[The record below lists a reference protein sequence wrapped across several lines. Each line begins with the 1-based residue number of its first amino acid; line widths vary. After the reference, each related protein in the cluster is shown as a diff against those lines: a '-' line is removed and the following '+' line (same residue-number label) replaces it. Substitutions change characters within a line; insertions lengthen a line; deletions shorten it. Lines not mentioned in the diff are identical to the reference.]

1 LPKHSACVSSPLARR
16 SPARRNSGSAIAA
29 EVFMD
34 IAGQCSMPT
43 AQAHFKNGAA
53 VLNSFV
59 VGYAREAS
67 SIFNCLRGAVM
78 PHDFMPGLAGVP
90 AATSSISDVDGQR
103 GVLEYRGIR
112 VEELC
117 AKSSYL
123 ETAYLL
129 LFGRLPTPAE
139 FTRWTADVT
148 HHRRI
153 KFRIVDLL
161 KCLPEQG
168 HPMDALQAAVA
179 ALGMFYPGREV
190 KDAEN
195 NYWSAVRLIAKL
207 PTIVAAWARIRH
219 GDDYLPP
226 RDDLGFSENFL
237 YMLTESVPMP
247 LWGEVFDDCMILHA
261 EHTMNASTFA
271 GLVTAST
278 LADPYT
284 VVASSIGALKGP
296 LHGGANEE
304 VIQMLKEIGSPD
316 RAHAYVEER
325 LRAKQRLMGFGHR
338 VYKVKDPRASVLQGL
353 CQRLFTECGSS
364 PFYETA
370 LRVEQTAGTLLS
382 GKGIYPN
389 VDFYS
394 GIIYDKM
401 GIDMDLFTPLFA
413 MARVSGWLAHWLEQL
428 RENKLFRPDQI
439 YSGEHNRPY
448 VPIDQR

>member
-1 LPKHSACVSSPLARR
+1 
-16 SPARRNSGSAIAA
+16 
-29 EVFMD
+29 
-34 IAGQCSMPT
+34 
-43 AQAHFKNGAA
+43 
-53 VLNSFV
+53 
-59 VGYAREAS
+59 
-67 SIFNCLRGAVM
+67 M

-90 AATSSISDVDGQR
+90 AAKSAISDVDGVR

-117 AKSSYL
+117 QHSSFL
-123 ETAYLL
+123 ETSYLL
-129 LFGRLPTPAE
+129 LFGRLPTATE
-139 FTRWTADVT
+139 LTQWVNDVT

-161 KCLPEQG
+161 KVMPEHG

-179 ALGMFYPGREV
+179 ALGMFYPGRNV
-190 KDAEN
+190 KDVEN

-207 PTIVAAWARIRH
+207 PTIVAAWARLRR
-219 GDDYLPP
+219 GDEYIPP
-226 RDDLGFSENFL
+226 RDDLPFADNFL
-237 YMLTESVPMP
+237 YMLTETVPHP
-247 LWGEVFDDCMILHA
+247 LWSEVFDDCLILHA

-271 GLVTAST
+271 GMVAAST

-304 VIQMLKEIGSPD
+304 VVTMLKEIGTPAQA
-316 RAHAYVEER
+316 RAAVEAR
-325 LRAKQRLMGFGHR
+325 LGGKNKLMGFGHR
-338 VYKVKDPRASVLQGL
+338 VYKVKDPRATVLQDL
-353 CQRLFTECGSS
+353 CMRLFNVCGTS
-364 PFYETA
+364 PLYEVA
-370 LRVEQTAGTLLS
+370 VAVEQLASERLE

-401 GIDMDLFTPLFA
+401 GIEVDLFTPLFA

-428 RENKLFRPDQI
+428 RENKLYRPDQI
-439 YSGEHNRPY
+439 YSGEHDRHY
-448 VPIDQR
+448 VPIDRR

>member
-1 LPKHSACVSSPLARR
+1 
-16 SPARRNSGSAIAA
+16 
-29 EVFMD
+29 
-34 IAGQCSMPT
+34 
-43 AQAHFKNGAA
+43 
-53 VLNSFV
+53 
-59 VGYAREAS
+59 
-67 SIFNCLRGAVM
+67 
-78 PHDFMPGLAGVP
+78 
-90 AATSSISDVDGQR
+90 
-103 GVLEYRGIR
+103 
-112 VEELC
+112 
-117 AKSSYL
+117 
-123 ETAYLL
+123 
-129 LFGRLPTPAE
+129 
-139 FTRWTADVT
+139 
-148 HHRRI
+148 
-153 KFRIVDLL
+153 
-161 KCLPEQG
+161 
-168 HPMDALQAAVA
+168 MDALQGAVA
-179 ALGMFYPGREV
+179 ALGMFYPGRAV

-237 YMLTESVPMP
+237 YMLTESVPVP
-247 LWGEVFDDCMILHA
+247 LWSEVFDDCMIVHA

-316 RAHAYVEER
+316 RAQAYVEEK

-338 VYKVKDPRASVLQGL
+338 VYKVKDPRATVLQGL
-353 CQRLFTECGSS
+353 CQRLFTECGRS
-364 PFYETA
+364 PFYDTA
-370 LRVEQTAGTLLS
+370 VQVEQAAGVLLKS
-382 GKGIYPN
+382 KTIYPN

-413 MARVSGWLAHWLEQL
+413 MSRVSGWLAHWLEQL

-448 VPIDQR
+448 VPIDRR

>member
-1 LPKHSACVSSPLARR
+1 
-16 SPARRNSGSAIAA
+16 
-29 EVFMD
+29 
-34 IAGQCSMPT
+34 
-43 AQAHFKNGAA
+43 
-53 VLNSFV
+53 
-59 VGYAREAS
+59 
-67 SIFNCLRGAVM
+67 M

-90 AATSSISDVDGQR
+90 AATSSISDVDGQQ
-103 GVLEYRGIR
+103 GILEYRGIR
-112 VEELC
+112 VEDLC
-117 AKSSYL
+117 SKSSYL

-129 LFGRLPTPAE
+129 LFGRLPTREE
-139 FTRWTADVT
+139 FQQWTADVT

-161 KCLPEQG
+161 KCMPEQG
-168 HPMDALQAAVA
+168 HPMDALQASVA
-179 ALGMFYPGREV
+179 ALGMFYPGRNV
-190 KDAEN
+190 KDVGN
-195 NYWSAVRLIAKL
+195 NYWSAVRLVAKL

-219 GDDYLPP
+219 GDDYIPP
-226 RDDLGFSENFL
+226 RDDLEFSENFL
-237 YMLTESVPMP
+237 YMLTETVPTP
-247 LWGEVFDDCMILHA
+247 LWSEVFDDCLILHA

-304 VIQMLKEIGSPD
+304 VVHMLKQIGSPGL
-316 RAHAYVEER
+316 AGAYVEEK
-325 LRAKQRLMGFGHR
+325 LRAKLKLMGFGHR
-338 VYKVKDPRASVLQGL
+338 VYKVKDPRATVLQGV

-364 PFYETA
+364 PFYDIA
-370 LRVEQTAGTLLS
+370 LAVERAAGDLL
-382 GKGIYPN
+382 GDKGIYPN

-401 GIDMDLFTPLFA
+401 GIQPDLFTPLFA

>member
-1 LPKHSACVSSPLARR
+1 
-16 SPARRNSGSAIAA
+16 
-29 EVFMD
+29 
-34 IAGQCSMPT
+34 
-43 AQAHFKNGAA
+43 
-53 VLNSFV
+53 
-59 VGYAREAS
+59 
-67 SIFNCLRGAVM
+67 M

-195 NYWSAVRLIAKL
+195 NYWSAVRLVAKL

-247 LWGEVFDDCMILHA
+247 LWSEVFDDCMILHA

-316 RAHAYVEER
+316 RAHVYVEEK

-338 VYKVKDPRASVLQGL
+338 VYKVKDPRATVLQGL

-370 LRVEQTAGTLLS
+370 LRVEQTAGVVLS

-448 VPIDQR
+448 VPIDRR